1 MLSSNEAKK
10 ITKEDLEAKLR
21 EIRGEVDKAVG
32 TAKPALSAV
41 VVAVGVAV
49 ISISFLIGL
58 KMGRKKNTV
67 IEIKRI

>member
-1 MLSSNEAKK
+1 MSSNEAKK

-32 TAKPALSAV
+32 TAKPALSALA
-41 VVAVGVAV
+41 VAVGVAV
-49 ISISFLIGL
+49 ISISFLIGM

>member
-1 MLSSNEAKK
+1 MSLKDSRK

-21 EIRGEVDKAVG
+21 EIHGEVNKAVDV
-32 TAKPALSAV
+32 ARPALSAV
-41 VVAVGVAV
+41 AVAVGVAV
-49 ISISFLIGL
+49 VAISFVIGM

>member
-1 MLSSNEAKK
+1 MSSNEAKK